1 MMIQELH
8 NGFRIVFDEK
18 LSIVITKEEA
28 LVILEYLKAK
38 EEQKAISIKQF
49 GFCDCGEY

>member
-1 MMIQELH
+1 MIIQELY
-8 NGFRIVFDEK
+8 NGFRIIFDEK

-38 EEQKAISIKQF
+38 EKQKTFENKKFAF
-49 GFCDCGEY
+49 FDCGEY

>member
-1 MMIQELH
+1 MIIQELH

-38 EEQKAISIKQF
+38 EKQKAFENNKFSF
-49 GFCDCGEY
+49 FDCGEY

>member
-1 MMIQELH
+1 MIIQELH

-18 LSIVITKEEA
+18 LSIVISKEEA

-38 EEQKAISIKQF
+38 EQQKAFENKKLSF
-49 GFCDCGEY
+49 FDCGEY